1 MMPSN
6 SLWASSG
13 QKSRRRAVQRP
24 TLVFVIHL
32 RSAEEP
38 RHTRPLCAALSA
50 NTQLGLPL
58 SALSTRIHNVHSMKH
73 TNTQCTFLIQ
83 RIQQLTA
90 AQKVSSIRRVSCRT
104 SGKNDFRHS
113 RHSNSYITQDTAG
126 HHRSHYTNGCAD
138 DSDDDGLNG
147 AACTARP
154 RRCSVQG
161 GLCLAA
167 PSRIRSGWGAGA
179 RSSVGSPGHYR

>member
-1 MMPSN
+1 MGLQWPEVAPTRRSTPHPRLRHPS
-6 SLWASSG
+6 SVCGGAAAYTAAV
-13 QKSRRRAVQRP
+13 RRAERKHAVG
-24 TLVFVIHL
+24 TA
-32 RSAEEP
+32 S
-38 RHTRPLCAALSA
+38 LSS
-50 NTQLGLPL
+50 Q
-58 SALSTRIHNVHSMKH
+58 H
-73 TNTQCTFLIQ
+73 TNTQCALNEAHEYTMHFSDTAV
-83 RIQQLTA
+83 QQLTA